1 MDPPELPGFYYD
13 RERKKY
19 FKIQPT
25 HRLPLGAKYSTD
37 AVKRE
42 QAENN
47 KRKREEE
54 HEIRV
59 RTQTVKRSS
68 VLPHPGAWNIKLEL
82 YGLKADPNARA
93 KALASG
99 FQADTF
105 VDPKVQWA
113 SHVSRDLGV
122 RCFDY
127 DAETRTLITGVEDK
141 HHLLLSTFVDPNLS
155 SRRITPKWHQ
165 RDFQALTSTVS
176 SVHIT
181 PHRRVVVTTRGS
193 SSPAEIQ
200 ISSLRFQESVL
211 DRVYMDSTVNL
222 TPNSHTTIF
231 ASAPNPFS
239 SGPEIV
245 AVGTLGSVIRLE
257 EGPSSWA
264 GTTAFEKGPNKRPD
278 AALALQWL
286 GPHSL
291 SAGFRS
297 GDIVL
302 YDARSKGHKTRLQHL
317 SSVIGIKRGD
327 HDSQLVVAGLKSTMC
342 LYDLR
347 MIKDHKATR
356 PVFRFQDYENS
367 YTEASGFDVHQ
378 LSGLVAA
385 AQENGYVQ
393 LYSLKNGSKIRRMRA
408 PGLYG
413 SGYDPRSRSRV
424 SCLRFV
430 EEVIGAD
437 KGRTKLLGSI
447 DSQVVQFA

>member
-99 FQADTF
+99 FEADTF

-239 SGPEIV
+239 SGPEII
-245 AVGTLGSVIRLE
+245 AVGTLGS
-257 EGPSSWA
+257 
-264 GTTAFEKGPNKRPD
+264 
-278 AALALQWL
+278 
-286 GPHSL
+286 
-291 SAGFRS
+291 
-297 GDIVL
+297 
-302 YDARSKGHKTRLQHL
+302 
-317 SSVIGIKRGD
+317 
-327 HDSQLVVAGLKSTMC
+327 GLKSTMC

-447 DSQVVQFA
+447 NSQVVQFA